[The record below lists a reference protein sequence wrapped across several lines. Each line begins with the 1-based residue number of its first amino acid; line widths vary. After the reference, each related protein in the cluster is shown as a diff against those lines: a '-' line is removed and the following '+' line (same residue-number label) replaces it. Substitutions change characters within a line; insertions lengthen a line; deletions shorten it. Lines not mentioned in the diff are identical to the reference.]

1 MSLYAVTKKYS
12 SQFNND
18 FSAVLFVN
26 VWIDGIYMM
35 YKVFRYMIRKYN
47 SEYDDAN
54 THYTVNANGEIDEY
68 AKVFELKLNNRKK

>member
-1 MSLYAVTKKYS
+1 
-12 SQFNND
+12 
-18 FSAVLFVN
+18 
-26 VWIDGIYMM
+26 M